1 MRKNLYKILAI
12 IFALMISVPTVSFAG
27 GEIEILFP
35 EDGAVIE
42 NADCEVFI
50 SEGEW
55 DEVLFELDGKIA
67 GKDSFTLK
75 GSELTLGKHI
85 LTAYGVSS
93 DGSISEATSTFTVCK
108 KKSEAVISANL
119 NNPSTA
125 TLTASTVELGD
136 NVNIIPQKNQ
146 TGYATVSI
154 IDRAEGDKAVNLTS
168 ENSFSKPRPFAN
180 IVFPKTVESKVE
192 VKHDIKLNSTNTAVW
207 YELYTGDKAY
217 YFNGTKLFEKGKV
230 MGKTY
235 EYDADTWYT
244 VTLIFDFAKRLYSV
258 YIGEDVIIENQE
270 IEAKGVNMASCRI
283 VYECGKTGGG
293 YSLDNVYVNEI
304 PEYCGISDMKFVYGE
319 ELSEDKNPDTQKLS
333 AIRTYFSEGVKDG
346 DVSESVQL
354 LDEDGKEVKISSATG
369 TASEKYITIVPEE
382 KLSENKKY
390 TLLCD
395 ININDAEDKSGA
407 KSGFSFKTKA
417 GLFDVENISLLCGE
431 GRAVSVKQ
439 LKNAPL
445 SAKINFA
452 LESEKKISVILSMRE
467 DDKLLAVS
475 AKDIVIDTENNVAEI
490 QLPQANV
497 NEKADVQLIFVE
509 SIQGR
514 KPVFKIYEYTLN

>member
-1 MRKNLYKILAI
+1 MRKNLYKILAV
-12 IFALMISVPTVSFAG
+12 IFALAISASAVSYAE
-27 GEIEILFP
+27 GELEIAFP
-35 EDGAVIE
+35 KDGEVIE
-42 NADCEVFI
+42 NTDCEVII

-55 DEVLFELDGKIA
+55 DEVLFELDGKMA
-67 GKDSFTLK
+67 GKDSFTLN
-75 GSELTLGKHI
+75 GSSLTLGKHT
-85 LTAYGVSS
+85 LTVYGITS
-93 DGSISEATSTFTVCK
+93 DGSVSEDTSSFTVCK
-108 KKSEAVISANL
+108 KKSESVVSANL

-154 IDRAEGDKAVNLTS
+154 IDRAEGNKAVNLTS
-168 ENSFSKPRPFAN
+168 ENSFSKPRPFTN

-192 VKHDIKLNSTNTAVW
+192 VKHDIKLNSTDTAVW

-283 VYECGKTGGG
+283 VYECGKAGGG

-304 PEYCGISDMKFVYGE
+304 PEYAGISDMKFMYGE
-319 ELSEDKNPDTQKLS
+319 GVSEDKNPDIQKLS
-333 AIRTYFSEGVKDG
+333 AIRAYYLEKVKDG
-346 DVSESVQL
+346 DVSESVSL
-354 LDEDGKEVKISSATG
+354 FDEDGKKIKISSATG
-369 TASEKYITIVPEE
+369 TASGKYITVVPGEE
-382 KLSENKKY
+382 LSANKKY

-395 ININDAEDKSGA
+395 VNINDAEDKSGA
-407 KSGFSFKTKA
+407 VSGFSFKTKA
-417 GLFDVENISLLCGE
+417 GLFDIENISLFCGE
-431 GRAVSVKQ
+431 NKAVSVKQ
-439 LKNAPL
+439 LKNTNL
-445 SAKINFA
+445 GAKINFA
-452 LESEKKISVILSMRE
+452 VENENKISVILSLRE
-467 DDKLLAVS
+467 DDKLLSIS
-475 AKDIVIDTENNVAEI
+475 AKDIVVNKEKGVAEI
-490 QLPQANV
+490 KLSQAEV
-497 NEKADVQLIFVE
+497 SEKADIQIIFLE

-514 KPVFKIYEYTLN
+514 KPIFKIYEYTLN